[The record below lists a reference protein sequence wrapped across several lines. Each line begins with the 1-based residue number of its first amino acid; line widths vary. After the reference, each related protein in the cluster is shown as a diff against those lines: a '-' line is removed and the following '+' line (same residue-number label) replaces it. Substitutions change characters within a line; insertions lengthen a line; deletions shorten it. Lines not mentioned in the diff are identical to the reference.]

1 MNRRFSAPRRPLA
14 LAAATAALTLAWPSQ
29 AAAAAPAAA
38 PARPAAVVAAHGG
51 LAQLRGVDYT
61 TWKRD
66 VDAVVAAARPYIEQ
80 RTAGASGQK
89 LAVVLDID
97 NTSLETDFHF
107 FWEYPTPAVSPVR
120 DLVRYAHARGVAVF
134 FVTARPGILHAPTE
148 YNLKAV
154 GYPVNG
160 LYVRDLPDLFE
171 EVAAYKTEKRAEI
184 EAKGY
189 TIIANI
195 GNRPSDLTG
204 GHAERTFKL
213 PDYDGKLS

>member
-1 MNRRFSAPRRPLA
+1 MHAPGRARRWSAA
-14 LAAATAALTLAWPSQ
+14 LAASAALTLALPAQ
-29 AAAAAPAAA
+29 ATAAAAAEPAERRAAA
-38 PARPAAVVAAHGG
+38 VATHGG

-61 TWKRD
+61 AWQRD
-66 VDAVVAAARPYIEQ
+66 VATALTSARPYLEQ
-80 RTAGASGQK
+80 RTAGGSGQK
-89 LAVVLDID
+89 LAIVLDID
-97 NTSLETDFHF
+97 NTSLETDFHY
-107 FWEYPTPAVSPVR
+107 FWEYPTPAVRPVL
-120 DLVRYAHARGVAVF
+120 DLARYAHSRGVAVF
-134 FVTARPGILHAPTE
+134 FVTARPGIIHDLTAH
-148 YNLKAV
+148 NLKAV
-154 GYPVNG
+154 GYPVTG

-189 TIIANI
+189 TVIANI